1 MATTVQIELLVDEKG
16 AVQGI
21 RSFDGQLKGTK
32 GTAGQ
37 LDATLKQLNT
47 TLDKTATSGA
57 NAGTAGSRAMRQV
70 KQEALSTREG
80 VKLATEEFDIRMP
93 RAFKNL
99 ISQSKLAQS
108 AISAIG
114 PALMGIGAI
123 QIGALVFSQ
132 LYQGAKKLWEEHL
145 SLTKAADD
153 YAQELEKIKQ
163 QDFGNTRSI
172 ATTQMRIQEATRA
185 IEEYRREAD
194 AAANYRPGIFSTS
207 SLLNFVIPG
216 SGALAQWAA
225 NRSASHDLQQKQY
238 DEQRQLD
245 KLQHENLVEQQHEQ
259 RMAQIDLNHARD
271 EELTKEQRITAELQ
285 KQQEILSENARYG
298 YERETARGNVAV
310 RNPVAT
316 TLLNTGK
323 LTPEAMK
330 ELQAA
335 GEADAQRF
343 QLQKEKGQELRRM
356 QEEALE
362 ASLRGVQ
369 LYRAQEAF
377 AIEELKAKDIDS
389 VAARKAVHDKFHA
402 EELKRLHAEDLEI
415 QKMHEATALSGLT
428 GIAKIRQEGQNKISD
443 LYAENAQ
450 TGKMNPGQLLA
461 AGKEIADQ
469 TAAQVNQVYQTFS
482 DRVDSLLQQ
491 STDRTLQG
499 FARIHAEAQRQIQD
513 LEREYREKG
522 GKPADL
528 TRGEAGI
535 HADESRQVS
544 ELQERNAD
552 ETAKIEAEARTR
564 SLSAEKQQTLA
575 IQSEYDERVR
585 QYQQELDQQ
594 MISQEDFN
602 RRVAAA
608 EEERNAQMVESARA
622 AREKMAGEFTRF
634 FRNPLDAMKE
644 MGEKAAGETAAA
656 LWQRVQGTGTRGQG
670 TGTRLPFP
678 GIENWGGGGFSGIF
692 ARLSGAKPGQPA
704 AAAPETPAHRAEAM
718 MAAASA
724 FSVASAEIRV
734 GMANITMAGGAGAAG
749 NHIGGLTE
757 MVGAGSPASS
767 ASSPGAS
774 FTSFG
779 GGSTSL
785 LSRPGVE
792 QGGFAGAGGTEAG
805 GGTSAIATGIG
816 DAQKSMALINKAR
829 SFFTPASSTNAL
841 GGAVGAGSTAD
852 ASSPFQIA
860 EEPMQLLKLPGKSMG
875 TNGGMLGGGGVMA
888 NAGGALGGAMG
899 LFSAYEG
906 NGGFGGALS
915 GAMSGMEFGAA
926 VGGPIGAAVG
936 LVGGAVLGAIGFGGR
951 EKGRVYDLKQVRPRL
966 KNDFDAFQAGSMDYM
981 SAYSD
986 MQALDQEARKTLD
999 KMGGAA
1005 RGYYW
1010 DTINHEIKQAEGKL
1024 TAEQKAGRSMY
1035 TMSAAQFDQGGWADD
1050 FGAMATG
1057 PGTGLAHL
1065 RRGEFVVNEQ
1075 PAAEHAG
1082 ALEAIRAGASHA
1094 EMGRYYGLDA
1104 AQASYRAAMQS
1115 RASQAASS
1123 RSTTHNWNVKAWDSK
1138 SVAQMLLDEKHGVRA
1153 AMNASYDE
1161 NSGGSDAGF

>member
-1 MATTVQIELLVDEKG
+1 MQPIGFKTVAQGLLSGNVGEIATG
-16 AVQGI
+16 AGFVE
-21 RSFDGQLKGTK
+21 TAHEM
-32 GTAGQ
+32 AGQ
-37 LDATLKQLNT
+37 A
-47 TLDKTATSGA
+47 
-57 NAGTAGSRAMRQV
+57 V
-70 KQEALSTREG
+70 K
-80 VKLATEEFDIRMP
+80 
-93 RAFKNL
+93 
-99 ISQSKLAQS
+99 
-108 AISAIG
+108 
-114 PALMGIGAI
+114 
-123 QIGALVFSQ
+123 
-132 LYQGAKKLWEEHL
+132 
-145 SLTKAADD
+145 
-153 YAQELEKIKQ
+153 KQ
-163 QDFGNTRSI
+163 Q
-172 ATTQMRIQEATRA
+172 A
-185 IEEYRREAD
+185 
-194 AAANYRPGIFSTS
+194 
-207 SLLNFVIPG
+207 V
-216 SGALAQWAA
+216 
-225 NRSASHDLQQKQY
+225 
-238 DEQRQLD
+238 D
-245 KLQHENLVEQQHEQ
+245 KLTPDQAEQQHQLNKLQIEYNHRLDGTHEKHQKILDDKQ
-259 RMAQIDLNHARD
+259 R
-271 EELTKEQRITAELQ
+271 EKELAAEDRTYGNLKNAALGNTVDFKHGGERLEGLKVGIAEGQAATQTYELRKEQT
-285 KQQEILSENARYG
+285 
-298 YERETARGNVAV
+298 
-310 RNPVAT
+310 
-316 TLLNTGK
+316 
-323 LTPEAMK
+323 
-330 ELQAA
+330 
-335 GEADAQRF
+335 
-343 QLQKEKGQELRRM
+343 QELRRM

-428 GIAKIRQEGQNKISD
+428 GIAKIRQEGQNKIND

-450 TGKMNPGQLLA
+450 TGKMDPGQLLA

-656 LWQRVQGTGTRGQG
+656 LWQRVQGTRGQG

-678 GIENWGGGGFSGIF
+678 GIENWGGGGFSGIM

-704 AAAPETPAHRAEAM
+704 AAAPETNAHRAEAM
-718 MAAASA
+718 MAAESA
-724 FSVASAEIRV
+724 FTVASAEIRV
-734 GMANITMAGGAGAAG
+734 GMANITMAGAAGAAG
-749 NHIGGLTE
+749 NHIGDLTE
-757 MVGAGSPASS
+757 MVGAASPASS
-767 ASSPGAS
+767 ASSPGTS

-816 DAQKSMALINKAR
+816 DAQKSMALVNKAR

-860 EEPMQLLKLPGKSMG
+860 EEPMELLKLPGKSMG

-899 LFSAYEG
+899 LYSAFEG
-906 NGGFGGALS
+906 NGGFGGALG